1 MCWGG
6 GQDLK
11 AISKVTLCL
20 ITWFQKWYTD
30 CLEGLGLEYA
40 PFPLPPSWAGPS
52 RWYLDIPGQ
61 SPAASLRIV
70 VGSKYPQPARP
81 SLRSAGD
88 REHDKSEEPYRTR
101 PESSINPRTTRMSL
115 VLYMWYHR
123 NKSIFTV
130 TEDLFSQAR
139 KTKREQVE
147 MNFPAFSS
155 VLINP
160 GLEYAASTSYLPS
173 VPGTAS
179 RHPFSLH
186 DNQPSATDILQT
198 LFSSL
203 IQ

>member
-1 MCWGG
+1 MIMLALIFSILYFQYSYGLVVSGYFHQPIVQSNRLNTHIRSHHPHLYMCWGG

-11 AISKVTLCL
+11 AISKVTLCS
-20 ITWFQKWYTD
+20 IMWFQKRYTD

-40 PFPLPPSWAGPS
+40 PFPLPPSSAGPS

-61 SPAASLRIV
+61 SPAASLRMV

-101 PESSINPRTTRMSL
+101 PESRFNPRTTRMSL

-130 TEDLFSQAR
+130 TEALFSQAR
-139 KTKREQVE
+139 KT
-147 MNFPAFSS
+147 N
-155 VLINP
+155 
-160 GLEYAASTSYLPS
+160 
-173 VPGTAS
+173 
-179 RHPFSLH
+179 
-186 DNQPSATDILQT
+186 
-198 LFSSL
+198 
-203 IQ
+203 